1 MTGIQV
7 IAFNADQG
15 VSPDR
20 PDSMVACLKYKIDAR
35 DALCR
40 NYVINR
46 YVITI

>member
-1 MTGIQV
+1 MTGSQV

-20 PDSMVACLKYKIDAR
+20 QDSMVAWLYFKIDAR
-35 DALCR
+35 DELCR

-46 YVITI
+46 NVITI

>member
-20 PDSMVACLKYKIDAR
+20 PDSMVAWLQYKIDAR
-35 DALCR
+35 DELYR
-40 NYVINR
+40 NYAINR
-46 YVITI
+46 HVITI